1 MTKYCVV
8 CDRDVEK
15 IPIGEH
21 EYVFFDI
28 VQATTIMLGSDGL
41 VDKKP
46 QSTSYL
52 CEDCRNNKEVRW
64 DELIHHEWGNAEE

>member
-1 MTKYCVV
+1 MTKHCVV

-28 VQATTIMLGSDGL
+28 VQATTIMLGNDGL
-41 VDKKP
+41 VDKKT

-52 CEDCRNNKEVRW
+52 YCRSNKDIQW
-64 DELIHHEWGNAEE
+64 DDLIHHEWGNAEE

>member
-15 IPIGEH
+15 VPIGEH

-28 VQATTIMLGSDGL
+28 VQATTIMLGNDGL
-41 VDKKP
+41 VDKKNP
-46 QSTSYL
+46 IHIIF
-52 CEDCRNNKEVRW
+52 VRR
-64 DELIHHEWGNAEE
+64 LS